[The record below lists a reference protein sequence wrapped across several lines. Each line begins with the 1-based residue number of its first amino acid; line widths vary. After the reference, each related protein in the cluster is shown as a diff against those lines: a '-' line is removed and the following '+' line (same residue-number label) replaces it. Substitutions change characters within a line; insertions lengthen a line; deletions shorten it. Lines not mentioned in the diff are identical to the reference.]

1 MITIQSLKV
10 ILKIRNANEPCLTFI
25 EDNLCYIYKQSDLGV
40 YNSVKDSSTP
50 VCVVPINILDFLK
63 RNNYIKDYSTE
74 VILNH
79 EAFTVGQIFTLTFLK
94 FLTKSVIVPIIVA
107 LITSYIY
114 NRYK

>member
-1 MITIQSLKV
+1 MITIQSLKL
-10 ILKIRNANEPCLTFI
+10 ILKVRNASEPCLTFI
-25 EDNLCYIYKQSDLGV
+25 EDKLCYIYKQSELGTF
-40 YNSVKDSSTP
+40 NTVKSDSTP
-50 VCVVPINILDFLK
+50 LCVVPVNILDFLK

-107 LITSYIY
+107 LVTSYIY